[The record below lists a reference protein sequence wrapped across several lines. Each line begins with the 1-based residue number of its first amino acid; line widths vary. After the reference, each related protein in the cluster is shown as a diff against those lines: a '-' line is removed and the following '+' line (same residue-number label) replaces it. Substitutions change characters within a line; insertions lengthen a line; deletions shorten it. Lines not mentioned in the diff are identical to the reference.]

1 MVMPLGELI
10 ELLQKASV
18 QHDVTRDVPVV
29 MRVNNCGVVSHH
41 FIDHVVIWH
50 DMDTDSVLVIL
61 EKEITK

>member
-1 MVMPLGELI
+1 MSLGELI

-18 QHDVTRDVPVV
+18 QNNVTRDTPVI
-29 MRVNNCGVVSHH
+29 MRVNNCGVVNHH
-41 FIDHVVIWH
+41 FVDHVVIWH